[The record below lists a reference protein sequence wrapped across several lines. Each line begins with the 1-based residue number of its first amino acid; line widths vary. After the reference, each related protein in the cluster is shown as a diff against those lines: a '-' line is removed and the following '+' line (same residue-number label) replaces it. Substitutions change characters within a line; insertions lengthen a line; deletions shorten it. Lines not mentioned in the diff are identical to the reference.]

1 MENRNP
7 NAQDNHDDTK
17 RHARLLSE
25 NHRRVL
31 STTLMR
37 IELAVW
43 RLEERITRENPPAL
57 TLTRFTD
64 TLDARQRAEL
74 LRLIAQVRQHITQLT
89 QEYGLEAREDDLT
102 RTIMA
107 EFSLLWSDLEDTRP
121 KKLRN
126 YGELHPHAIEQLG
139 PQIQQL
145 ISLVLAIDQ
154 VVH

>member
-1 MENRNP
+1 MENRNL

-17 RHARLLSE
+17 RHTRLLSE

-43 RLEERITRENPPAL
+43 RLEERITRETPPAL
-57 TLTRFTD
+57 ALTRFTD
-64 TLDARQRAEL
+64 TLDAHQRAEL

-89 QEYGLEAREDDLT
+89 QDYGLEARQDDLT

-126 YGELHPHAIEQLG
+126 YGELHPRAIEQLD